1 MKRSPWLSKSSLASW
16 FAQMSDFGLFCWW
29 NDWRPE
35 MHHTSSSLS
44 KTVTHVHW
52 WTPLFSWRRRA
63 SCFLARFLTGTFLS
77 GSLNWACFP
86 LLSNSSPLLSAFLSG
101 PLNWALFW
109 AKLLNWALFWANPLV
124 WALFWALKKA
134 YLLLRARFWV
144 VLLFWALKKALKR
157 VKPLKIAL
165 KKALKLRHNLPLKKS
180 RHRKEKQ
187 KGTFLLSVLT
197 TSKRGV
203 DNDQT
208 CVQLLEKGWQKA
220 ITLWQVENKSQ
231 TNT

>member
-1 MKRSPWLSKSSLASW
+1 MALKSKKLKRRFAGRPPSSFKWWRTDRSWDQRWMVEHPRFKDEKVTMVVKIIMASW

-109 AKLLNWALFWANPLV
+109 AKLLNWALFWANLLV

-165 KKALKLRHNLPLKKS
+165 KKALKLRHNLPRIIIWVTRFATK
-180 RHRKEKQ
+180 
-187 KGTFLLSVLT
+187 
-197 TSKRGV
+197 
-203 DNDQT
+203 
-208 CVQLLEKGWQKA
+208 
-220 ITLWQVENKSQ
+220 
-231 TNT
+231 

>member
-1 MKRSPWLSKSSLASW
+1 MLSRSLSDCQSLILNAMIQVSFWQTDGFWDQRWMVEHPRFKDEKVTMVVKIIMASW

-109 AKLLNWALFWANPLV
+109 AKLLNWALFWANLLV

-134 YLLLRARFWV
+134 YLLGQNPLSSFWHV
-144 VLLFWALKKALKR
+144 SLGYLKMR
-157 VKPLKIAL
+157 DI
-165 KKALKLRHNLPLKKS
+165 
-180 RHRKEKQ
+180 
-187 KGTFLLSVLT
+187 
-197 TSKRGV
+197 
-203 DNDQT
+203 
-208 CVQLLEKGWQKA
+208 
-220 ITLWQVENKSQ
+220 
-231 TNT
+231 